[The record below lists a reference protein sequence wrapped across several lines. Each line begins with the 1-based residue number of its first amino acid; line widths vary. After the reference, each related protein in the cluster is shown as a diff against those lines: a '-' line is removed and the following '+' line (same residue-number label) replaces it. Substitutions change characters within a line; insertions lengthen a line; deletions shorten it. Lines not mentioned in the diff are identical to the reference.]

1 MSNVDDPPASGQ
13 IAASRT
19 ARESLEHF
27 LDAAL
32 ALDAGWHPSQGRNT
46 YPAYLP
52 SFDSFLLDLVLWRDE
67 VDERYGIAESDI
79 PPLDITNPEAFR
91 AWLTELRSEIDD
103 AVGAGEDATR
113 PVGKR
118 RLGRATARSTLLEAR
133 RALEQLLEAATRGV
147 REFTTG

>member
-1 MSNVDDPPASGQ
+1 MSNVDDPPASGK
-13 IAASRT
+13 IAASLA

-32 ALDAGWHPSQGRNT
+32 ALDRAWHPSLDRKT

-52 SFDSFLLDLVLWRDE
+52 SFDSFLHDLIRWRDE

-91 AWLTELRSEIDD
+91 TWLMELRTEIDD

-113 PVGKR
+113 PIGQR
-118 RLGRATARSTLLEAR
+118 RLGRAMARSTLLEAR

-147 REFTTG
+147 RGHTAG